1 MNRSY
6 PDQLQ
11 QIRGRIGHLAKEL
24 PDVMK
29 SFNSLSR
36 HASGAGVLD
45 SKTKEL
51 IALAIA
57 VASHCEDC
65 LIFHTQTALQAGAT
79 REEIMETLGVALVM
93 GGGPA
98 LMYATHV
105 LEVLDQLQALS
116 ETSGSLEPVS

>member
-36 HASGAGVLD
+36 HASGAGALD

-57 VASHCEDC
+57 VVTHCEDC

-105 LEVLDQLQALS
+105 LEILDQLQAQS
-116 ETSGSLEPVS
+116 EISESVEPVS